1 MVWIRNKIIK
11 IISINIDRWERP
23 QKSSPELTPKGRSSE
38 HEIIQMD
45 YNQIIVLKRLFITST
60 IISQIHSKGI
70 FVLNWQKDRQKVTT
84 SECTIQLFLSWKE
97 HKICFSMMF
106 GIFGLNRF
114 RLLSFGQQRIVLIPV
129 GVLLLKS

>member
-1 MVWIRNKIIK
+1 MLILNIVWIRNKIIK

-60 IISQIHSKGI
+60 IIS
-70 FVLNWQKDRQKVTT
+70 
-84 SECTIQLFLSWKE
+84 
-97 HKICFSMMF
+97 
-106 GIFGLNRF
+106 
-114 RLLSFGQQRIVLIPV
+114 
-129 GVLLLKS
+129 